1 MELVGRRPVP
11 CRERSQGWYVTFRA
25 LADRSSSG
33 GVFETVLSRNLEPD
47 TKMTRAELLE
57 RVKANMKA
65 KKTES

>member
-1 MELVGRRPVP
+1 MPTAVD
-11 CRERSQGWYVTFRA
+11 RA
-25 LADRSSSG
+25 LQSRALSQPHQYGTG
-33 GVFETVLSRNLEPD
+33 GEATCSLQRAIPRVRNLEPD